1 MSPPWGH
8 WLYLETWLIVLAWA
22 ASATGFPGQRPV
34 MLLSTLLC
42 KGQNSEDQNVMGPG
56 WETGDLKLQATERS
70 QSVFTVP
77 YREALSLGNVL
88 TQAQHS
94 FFFFPPDNC
103 FKSGRKRGRPVRKR
117 YSTTCSDYQCRLL
130 LDEVA
135 QRWLWFASFLHVPVE
150 TSVLLPATGKYT
162 SPWPC
167 GRRVRSNIS
176 E

>member
-94 FFFFPPDNC
+94 FFFFPQIIVLNLVGRGGDQLGRDTAPHVAIISADC
-103 FKSGRKRGRPVRKR
+103 FLM
-117 YSTTCSDYQCRLL
+117 RLL
-130 LDEVA
+130 SDDFDL
-135 QRWLWFASFLHVPVE
+135 LHF
-150 TSVLLPATGKYT
+150 SM
-162 SPWPC
+162 SQ
-167 GRRVRSNIS
+167 
-176 E
+176 